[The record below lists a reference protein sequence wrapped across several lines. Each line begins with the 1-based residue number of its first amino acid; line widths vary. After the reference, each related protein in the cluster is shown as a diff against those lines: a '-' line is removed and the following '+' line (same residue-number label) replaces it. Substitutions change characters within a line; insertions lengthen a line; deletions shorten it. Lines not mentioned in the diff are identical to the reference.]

1 MRDQP
6 PTNVN
11 DSVYAPRTTLS
22 GFIFGYLC
30 LYSPVPY
37 NISRFYN
44 DYACSQHL
52 YHQKP
57 RSANYRA
64 RALRLPHPPTNAK
77 SQPDAR
83 SLRRGPLP
91 RRTDARLVP
100 PHPPVFQGLKSLTLS
115 SPLQTSLLRCAAGR
129 ISIYSSHSIAYGV
142 VSTTGLRTWFL
153 GANLTSGRSLTF
165 IPDTIRDEGGEGRRV
180 ELEKPV
186 EMSELVSRTKTGLG
200 LSSKCASIARGH
212 AA

>member
-1 MRDQP
+1 MFEPIPCRTSRKLRKERKNQIYE
-6 PTNVN
+6 TSRQQNVN

-57 RSANYRA
+57 RSANHR
-64 RALRLPHPPTNAK
+64 
-77 SQPDAR
+77 PDAR
-83 SLRRGPLP
+83 SLRRGSLP

-129 ISIYSSHSIAYGV
+129 ISIYSPHLIAYGV
-142 VSTTGLRTWFL
+142 VSTTGLRAWFL
-153 GANLTSGRSLTF
+153 GANLTSGRSF
-165 IPDTIRDEGGEGRRV
+165 PIRYGMKAGKEGGW
-180 ELEKPV
+180 
-186 EMSELVSRTKTGLG
+186 S
-200 LSSKCASIARGH
+200 
-212 AA
+212 